1 MKNQHKQQIERVGID
16 ALIPYARNSRTHSD
30 ASAVES
36 DSRPEPVGKH
46 WSSIV
51 ESKLRRFFG
60 KFFRVN
66 KASVC
71 HVMMVRAECDEVGE
85 VVCPAV
91 FFGNYVV
98 DGGNGG
104 EAADHAFIPV
114 TNAGRIFPRS
124 VHGFRYAG
132 KSPPVRFLGAFW
144 GAKAQPFTLKHRR
157 RYGNQRSANFAW
169 VFSPVVERVVNARS
183 VAPELVAALF
193 RAVFSR
199 LNVRH
204 CLKRFLTMLAFMD
217 VRRLPLAAP
226 VVPGYE
232 HFPRSYLRS
241 AAAFT
246 VC

>member
-1 MKNQHKQQIERVGID
+1 MKKNDRQIEQISIQ

-30 ASAVES
+30 ASAVEP
-36 DSRPEPVGKH
+36 DSRPEPVGQNRRAV
-46 WSSIV
+46 V
-51 ESKLRRFFG
+51 EGKLRCFFG
-60 KFFRVN
+60 EFFRIN
-66 KASVC
+66 KASVR
-71 HVMMVRAECDEVGE
+71 HVMMVRAEGDEVGK
-85 VVCPAV
+85 VICPAV
-91 FFGNYVV
+91 FFGNYMM

-132 KSPPVRFLGAFW
+132 NCPPVGFLGAFW
-144 GAKAQPFTLKHRR
+144 RAKAQPPTLKQRR
-157 RYGNQRSANFAW
+157 RYGNQRSANFAG
-169 VFSPVVERVVNARS
+169 VFSPVVEGVVSARS

-193 RAVFSR
+193 RAVFPR

-204 CLKRFLTMLAFMD
+204 GLKRFLTMLAFMD

-246 VC
+246 IC